1 MSKKIYIS
9 PSDQTKNL
17 YAVGN
22 TNEAE
27 QCRKIALALVDAL
40 GRCGFAAKTNVSPS
54 ASMYDRVKES
64 NAWGADAHIPVH
76 TNAYNGKVAGFRGF
90 YYSTGSEGYKLVT
103 AIRNAVAPITPGTSD
118 GLSANTKLH
127 EVKSSNAPCSYL
139 ELGFHD
145 NPEEAKFIIDHT
157 RDLAEAICK
166 GICAH
171 YGVSYVKPDT
181 DATAPAPAPE
191 STGKIYRVQV
201 GAFSKKSN
209 AEAMLKK
216 LKAAGFTDAYIREG

>member
-90 YYSTGSEGYKLVT
+90 YYSAGGAGCKLVA
-103 AIRNAVAPITPGTSD
+103 AIKNAVAPITPGSSD
-118 GLSANTKLH
+118 GLSANPKLY
-127 EVKSSNAPCSYL
+127 EVKSSNAPCAYL

-191 STGKIYRVQV
+191 STDTIYRVQV

>member
-27 QCRKIALALVDAL
+27 QCRRIALALVDAL

-64 NAWGADAHIPVH
+64 NAWGANAHIAVH
-76 TNAYNGKVAGFRGF
+76 TNAYNGKVTGFRGF
-90 YYSTGSEGYKLVT
+90 FYSAGGIGHQLVT
-103 AIRNAVAPITPGTSD
+103 AILNAVAPITPGTSD
-118 GLSANTKLH
+118 GISANPKLY
-127 EVKSSNAPCSYL
+127 EVKSSNAPCAYL

-145 NPEEAKFIIDHT
+145 NKEEARFIIDNT
-157 RDLAEAICK
+157 QELAEAVCK
-166 GICAH
+166 GICDH
-171 YGVSYVKPDT
+171 YGVTYVNPYAEANTPDT
-181 DATAPAPAPE
+181 APE
-191 STGKIYRVQV
+191 NPGIIYRVQV
-201 GAFSKKSN
+201 GAFRDKAN
-209 AEAMLKK
+209 AEALLKK
-216 LKAAGFTDAYIREG
+216 LHDLGFADAFIK

>member
-9 PSDQTKNL
+9 PSDQTRNL

-22 TNEAE
+22 TSEAE

-90 YYSTGSEGYKLVT
+90 YYSTGSDGYKLVT
-103 AIRNAVAPITPGTSD
+103 AIKNAVAPITPGTSD
-118 GLSANTKLH
+118 GLSANPKLY
-127 EVKSSNAPCSYL
+127 EIKSSNAPCAYL

-145 NPEEAKFIIDHT
+145 NPVEARYIIDHT
-157 RDLAEAICK
+157 HELAEAICN
-166 GICAH
+166 GVCAH
-171 YGVSYVKPDT
+171 YGVAYVNPDKVS
-181 DATAPAPAPE
+181 AAPAPATE
-191 STGKIYRVQV
+191 SKGTIYRVQV

-209 AEAMLKK
+209 AERLRDE
-216 LKAAGFTDAYIREG
+216 LKAKGYNAFIKEN

>member
-9 PSDQTKNL
+9 PSDQTKNF

-27 QCRKIALALVDAL
+27 QCRRIALALVDAL
-40 GRCGFAAKTNVSPS
+40 ERCGFAAKTNVNPS

-90 YYSTGSEGYKLVT
+90 YYSAGGNGYKLVT
-103 AIRNAVAPITPGTSD
+103 AIKNAVAPITPGTSD
-118 GLSANTKLH
+118 GISANPKLY
-127 EVKSSNAPCSYL
+127 EVKSSNAPCAYL

-145 NPEEAKFIIDHT
+145 NPVEARYIIDHT
-157 RDLAEAICK
+157 RELAEAVCK
-166 GICAH
+166 GICTH
-171 YGVSYVKPDT
+171 YGTAYVNPDAQANAAAPDT
-181 DATAPAPAPE
+181 L
-191 STGKIYRVQV
+191 YRVQV
-201 GAFSKKSN
+201 GAFRSREN
-209 AEAMLKK
+209 AEAMREK
-216 LKAAGFTDAYIREG
+216 LAAAGFPGFIVTAQ

>member
-27 QCRKIALALVDAL
+27 QCRKIALVLVDAL
-40 GRCGFAAKTNVSPS
+40 ERCGFQAKTNVSPS

-76 TNAYNGKVAGFRGF
+76 TNAYNGKVTGFRGF
-90 YYSTGSEGYKLVT
+90 FYSAGGIGHKLLN
-103 AIRNAVAPITPGTSD
+103 AIAKAVIPITPGTSD
-118 GLSANTKLH
+118 GLSANPNLY
-127 EVKSSNAPCSYL
+127 EIKSSNAPCAYL

-145 NPEEAKFIIDHT
+145 NPVEARYIIDHT
-157 RDLAEAICK
+157 KELAEAVCK
-166 GICAH
+166 GVCAH
-171 YGVSYVKPDT
+171 YGVTYVNPDKV
-181 DATAPAPAPE
+181 PAPAPE
-191 STGKIYRVQV
+191 STGTIYRVQV
-201 GAFSKKSN
+201 GAYRNKAN
-209 AEAMLKK
+209 AEAMQKK
-216 LKAAGFTDAYIREG
+216 LTLADFPAIIVKSILD

>member
-40 GRCGFAAKTNVSPS
+40 ERCGFQAKTNVSPS

-90 YYSTGSEGYKLVT
+90 YYSAGGAGCKLVA
-103 AIRNAVAPITPGTSD
+103 AIKNAVAPITPGSSD
-118 GLSANTKLH
+118 GLSANPKLY
-127 EVKSSNAPCSYL
+127 EVKSSNAPCAYL

-145 NPEEAKFIIDHT
+145 NPEEARFIIDHT
-157 RDLAEAICK
+157 RELAEAVCK
-166 GICAH
+166 GVCDH
-171 YGVSYVKPDT
+171 YGVTYVNPD
-181 DATAPAPAPE
+181 AAPDPAPE
-191 STGKIYRVQV
+191 STDTIYRVQV
-201 GAFSKKSN
+201 GAFRKKSN
-209 AEAMLKK
+209 AERLRDE
-216 LKAAGFTDAYIREG
+216 LKAKGYNAFIKEN

>member
-9 PSDQTKNL
+9 PSDQTKNF

-27 QCRKIALALVDAL
+27 QCRRIALALVDAL
-40 GRCGFAAKTNVSPS
+40 ERCGFAAKTNVNPS

-90 YYSTGSEGYKLVT
+90 YYSAGGNGYKLVT
-103 AIRNAVAPITPGTSD
+103 AIKNAVAPITPGTSD
-118 GLSANTKLH
+118 GISANPKLY
-127 EVKSSNAPCSYL
+127 EVKSSNAPCAYL

-145 NPEEAKFIIDHT
+145 NPVEARYIIDHT
-157 RDLAEAICK
+157 RELAEAVCK
-166 GICAH
+166 GICTH
-171 YGVSYVKPDT
+171 YGAAYVNPDAQANAAAPDT
-181 DATAPAPAPE
+181 L
-191 STGKIYRVQV
+191 YRVQV
-201 GAFSKKSN
+201 GAFRSREN
-209 AEAMLKK
+209 AEAMREK
-216 LKAAGFTDAYIREG
+216 LAAAGFPGFIVTAQ

>member
-9 PSDQTKNL
+9 PSDQTKNF

-27 QCRKIALALVDAL
+27 QCRRIALALVDAL
-40 GRCGFAAKTNVSPS
+40 ERCGFAAKTNVNPS

-90 YYSTGSEGYKLVT
+90 YYSAGGNGYKLVT
-103 AIRNAVAPITPGTSD
+103 AIKNAVAPITPGASD
-118 GLSANTKLH
+118 GLSANPKLY

-145 NPEEAKFIIDHT
+145 NPVEARYIIDHT
-157 RDLAEAICK
+157 RELAEAVCK

-171 YGVSYVKPDT
+171 YGVAYVNPDKV
-181 DATAPAPAPE
+181 PAPAPE
-191 STGKIYRVQV
+191 STGTIYRVQV
-201 GAFSKKSN
+201 GAYRNKAN
-209 AEAMLKK
+209 AEAMQKK
-216 LKAAGFTDAYIREG
+216 LSAAGFDAYITQK